1 MPCRYLY
8 FLACL
13 PDLQLGSLHYVSLTG
28 RRIKKFFKRSDDEFI
43 FYDPVRLTSW
53 FPSHLPKSGVTRGLV
68 LTRFCSNSSNADPWK
83 GIAGINCSYVAIIL
97 GASVLVWTIASQGLW
112 FYSNCC
118 NADPCKGI
126 AETNWLCCHDS
137 LGGPCWSDGFPPK
150 LAHHLPFSQLMT
162 ILK

>member
-28 RRIKKFFKRSDDEFI
+28 GRIKKFFKRSDDEFI

-68 LTRFCSNSSNADPWK
+68 LQGFAV
-83 GIAGINCSYVAIIL
+83 IVAMQIRVRAL
-97 GASVLVWTIASQGLW
+97 
-112 FYSNCC
+112 
-118 NADPCKGI
+118 
-126 AETNWLCCHDS
+126 
-137 LGGPCWSDGFPPK
+137 
-150 LAHHLPFSQLMT
+150 
-162 ILK
+162 LK